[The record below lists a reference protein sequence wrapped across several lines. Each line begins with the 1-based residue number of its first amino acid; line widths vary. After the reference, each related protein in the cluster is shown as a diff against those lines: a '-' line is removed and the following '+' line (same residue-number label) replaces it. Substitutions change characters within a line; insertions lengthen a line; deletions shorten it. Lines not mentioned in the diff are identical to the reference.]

1 VKQPIFR
8 FLLWTTVIGTVLLG
22 LTEAALWGLAP
33 VGKRVSQRWEF
44 DNQLPGLKERVSFT
58 VDSRSLR
65 SWRPKPPATA
75 PDTGREIT
83 VLVLGGGGTMAT
95 LQNNEDAWWGRLATL
110 LQEETPPARIQ
121 VHALLREYC
130 TILQAAKW
138 TEQHIES
145 LKPDVIIAA
154 FGFEDVLS
162 RPGDYTYSPDTLASL
177 SLESKQRHPAAEF
190 LIETSQLC
198 RRYVN
203 RGQKRALM
211 AQLGPL
217 SERNAYAQRL
227 AQLRQIHAQLPLA
240 YEVPRPEGRDPLPE
254 YLDGIRALHS
264 LSQNH
269 GASLVVVGEPTLR
282 RGLMDGGAE
291 QLVHRWFM
299 LDPAKDDAGAV
310 RLDSGW
316 IELELSRYFTAAET
330 LCQTLGVPFTDPT
343 RKLPAN
349 PLVFVDDLMLTDSG
363 ATALARAVLPL
374 VRPLVETR
382 VSE

>member
-1 VKQPIFR
+1 MKQKLLR
-8 FLLWTTVIGTVLLG
+8 FVLWAAVAGAVLLG
-22 LTEAALWGLAP
+22 LTEAALWWFAP

-44 DNQLPGLKERVSFT
+44 DNQLPGLKERVSFA
-58 VDSRSLR
+58 VDTRSLR
-65 SWRPKPPATA
+65 SWRPEPAA
-75 PDTGREIT
+75 ASPSPGREIK

-110 LQEETPPARIQ
+110 LQEESPGTRIQ

-145 LKPDVIIAA
+145 LRPDVVIAV

-162 RPGDYTYSPDTLASL
+162 HQGDYTYNPDALATL
-177 SLESKQRHPAAEF
+177 SLENTRRHPVAEF
-190 LIETSQLC
+190 LVNTSQLC

-211 AQLGPL
+211 AKLGPL
-217 SERNAYAQRL
+217 GERNAYAPRL
-227 AQLRQIHAQLPLA
+227 AQLRQINAQLPLA
-240 YEVPRPEGRDPLPE
+240 YEVPRPDGRDPLPE
-254 YLDGIRALHS
+254 YLDGIRALHT
-264 LSQNH
+264 LCGKH
-269 GASLVVVGEPTLR
+269 GASLAVVGEPTLH

-299 LDPAKDDAGAV
+299 LEPAKDNDGAV

-316 IELELSRYFTAAET
+316 IELELARYFSAAET
-330 LCQTLGVPFTDPT
+330 LCQSLGVPFTDPT
-343 RKLPAN
+343 RKLPAH
-349 PLVFVDDLMLTDSG
+349 PLVFVDDILLTDSG
-363 ATALARAVLPL
+363 ATLLAKAVLP
-374 VRPLVETR
+374 VVKPLVEKQAAK
-382 VSE
+382 